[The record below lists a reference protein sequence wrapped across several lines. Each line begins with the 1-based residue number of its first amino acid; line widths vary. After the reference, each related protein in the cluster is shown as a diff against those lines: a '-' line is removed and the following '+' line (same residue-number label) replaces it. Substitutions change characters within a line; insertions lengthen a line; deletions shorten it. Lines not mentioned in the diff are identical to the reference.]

1 MGNLFVS
8 LRNAAGAMKVFERA
22 AGVVQSNV
30 ANASTPGY
38 AKQVQVLT
46 AMPMD
51 LDRGLPGGVA
61 SGGTLDLRDAYAE
74 ATVRQRLSASGQ
86 ADERRAQLEQLEPL
100 YDIGGETG
108 LGGAINRFFQSFAA
122 LTVAP
127 NDLAAR
133 QTVIDRADS
142 LSRSF
147 QSMAAGLTQAEQS
160 ATQALEQ
167 RVAQLNR
174 TLEEIAGINAVFRQD
189 YRAQED
195 PGLQSRLH
203 NLLEDL
209 SELADISVIRRE
221 DGTVSVYLGGQTMLT
236 SSDRFY
242 PLSVDAS
249 DPARA
254 DLLDAEGKVI
264 TGQVNAGRLRAL
276 IDIRN
281 SVLPGELAEID
292 RLAQTLADQVN
303 ALLLTGVD
311 SAGNPA
317 TQGLFTYNA
326 SLGVA
331 RSFSRTSMT
340 ASELPAADPLAP
352 GGNAV
357 AVQVAE
363 LAQAKLIDGY
373 SLVQFYA
380 VRASAAGR
388 LIAEGREAAGVAG
401 LLVEQARQFREE
413 IQKVNL
419 DEEAVILMQVQRG
432 YEAAAQ
438 MIRVLD
444 EMTQTVLGLIR

>member
-38 AKQVQVLT
+38 AKQLQVLT

-61 SGGTLDLRDAYAE
+61 SGGTLNLRDAYAE
-74 ATVRQRLSASGQ
+74 ATVRQRLSASGE

-100 YDIGGETG
+100 FDIGGDTG

-142 LSRSF
+142 LARSF
-147 QSMAAGLTQAEQS
+147 QAMARGLAQAAQS

-167 RVAQLNR
+167 RAAQLNR
-174 TLEEIAGINAVFRQD
+174 TLEEIAGINSIFRQD
-189 YRAQED
+189 YRAQDD
-195 PGLQSRLH
+195 PGLQSQLH

-209 SELADISVIRRE
+209 SELADVSVLRRE
-221 DGTVSVYLGGQTMLT
+221 DGTVSIYLGGQTMLT

-242 PLSVDAS
+242 PLSVDVS
-249 DPARA
+249 DPARVE
-254 DLLDAEGKVI
+254 LLDADGNAV
-264 TGQVNAGRLRAL
+264 TGQLNAGRLKAL
-276 IDIRN
+276 VEIRN
-281 SVLPGELAEID
+281 DVLPGELAQID
-292 RLAQTLADQVN
+292 RLAQALADQVN

-317 TQGLFTYNA
+317 TQGLFAYNA

-331 RSFSRTSMT
+331 RTLSRTSMT
-340 ASELPAADPLAP
+340 AAELPAADPLAP

-363 LAQAKLIDGY
+363 LAQARLIDGY

-388 LIAEGREAAGVAG
+388 LVAEGREAAGVAG
-401 LLVEQARQFREE
+401 LLVQQARQFREE
-413 IQKVNL
+413 IQRVNL
-419 DEEAVILMQVQRG
+419 DEEAVVLMQVQRA

-438 MIRVLD
+438 MIRVID

>member
-38 AKQVQVLT
+38 AKQLQVLT

-61 SGGTLDLRDAYAE
+61 SGGTLNLRDAYAE
-74 ATVRQRLSASGQ
+74 STVRQRLSASGF

-100 YDIGGETG
+100 YDIGGDSG

-142 LSRSF
+142 LARSF
-147 QSMAAGLTQAEQS
+147 QSMASGLAQAARS
-160 ATQALEQ
+160 AEQALEQ
-167 RVAQLNR
+167 RVAQFNR
-174 TLEEIAGINAVFRQD
+174 TLEEIAGINSIFRQD
-189 YRAQED
+189 YRAQDD
-195 PGLQSRLH
+195 PGLQARLH

-209 SELADISVIRRE
+209 SELADVTVLRRE
-221 DGTVSVYLGGQTMLT
+221 DGTVSAYLGGQTMLT

-242 PLSVDAS
+242 PLSVDTS
-249 DPARA
+249 NPGRV
-254 DLLDAEGKVI
+254 DLLDSQGNGI
-264 TGQVNAGRLRAL
+264 TGQLSGGRLQAL
-276 IDIRN
+276 VDVRN
-281 SVLPGELAEID
+281 NVLPAEQAQID

-303 ALLLTGVD
+303 GLLLAGVD
-311 SAGNPA
+311 LNGNPA
-317 TQGLFTYNA
+317 TQGLFAYNA

-331 RSFSRTSMT
+331 RTLSRTSMT
-340 ASELPAADPLAP
+340 AEELPAADPLAP

-401 LLVEQARQFREE
+401 QLVQQARQFREE
-413 IQKVNL
+413 IQRVSL
-419 DEEAVILMQVQRG
+419 DEEAVVLMQVQRA

-444 EMTQTVLGLIR
+444 EMTQTVLGLVR

>member
-61 SGGTLDLRDAYAE
+61 SGGTLNLRDAYAE
-74 ATVRQRLSASGQ
+74 ATVRQRLTASGY

-100 YDIGGETG
+100 YGIGEEAG
-108 LGGAINRFFQSFAA
+108 LGAAINRFFQSMAA

-133 QTVIDRADS
+133 QTVLDRADA
-142 LSRSF
+142 LARSF
-147 QSMAAGLTQAEQS
+147 RSMATGLAEAENS
-160 ATQALEQ
+160 AQRALQQ
-167 RVAQLNR
+167 RVDQLNA
-174 TLEEIAGINAVFRQD
+174 TLSGIAGINRIFQQD
-189 YRAQED
+189 FRAQED

-209 SELADISVIRRE
+209 SELADVSVLRRE
-221 DGTVSVYLGGQTMLT
+221 DGTVAVYLGGQTMLT
-236 SSDRFY
+236 SSGSFY
-242 PLSVDAS
+242 PLSLDAS
-249 DPARA
+249 DPARVE
-254 DLLDAEGKVI
+254 LLDAEGRVI
-264 TGQVNAGRLRAL
+264 TDQLTGGRLKAL
-276 IDIRN
+276 FDIRN
-281 SVLPGELAEID
+281 EVLPQRLADLD
-292 RLAQTLADQVN
+292 RLAQMLADDVN
-303 ALLLTGVD
+303 TVLLGGVD
-311 SAGNPA
+311 LDGNPPS
-317 TQGLFTYNA
+317 QGLFTYSS

-331 RSFSRTSMT
+331 RTLAIASMT
-340 ASELPAADPLAP
+340 ARELPAADPSAP

-357 AVQVAE
+357 AVATAE
-363 LAQAKLIDGY
+363 LAQQKRIDGY
-373 SLVQFYA
+373 TFVQHYA
-380 VRASAAGR
+380 VQAAAAGR
-388 LIAEGREAAGVAG
+388 LVAEGREAAGVAG
-401 LLVEQARQFREE
+401 QLVTQARQFREE
-413 IQKVNL
+413 IQRVNL
-419 DEEAVILMQVQRG
+419 DEEAVILMQVQRA

-438 MIRVLD
+438 MIRVID

>member
-38 AKQVQVLT
+38 AKQLQVLT

-61 SGGTLDLRDAYAE
+61 SGGTLNLRDAYAE
-74 ATVRQRLSASGQ
+74 STVRQRLSASGL

-100 YDIGGETG
+100 FDIGSETG

-133 QTVIDRADS
+133 QTVIDRADA
-142 LSRSF
+142 LARSF
-147 QSMAAGLTQAEQS
+147 QSLASGLTQAGQS

-174 TLEEIAGINAVFRQD
+174 ALADIAGINSIFRQD
-189 YRAQED
+189 YRAQDD
-195 PGLQSRLH
+195 PGLQARLH
-203 NLLEDL
+203 NLLEDV
-209 SELADISVIRRE
+209 SELADVTVLRRE

-236 SSDRFY
+236 SSDRYF
-242 PLSVDAS
+242 PLSVDLS
-249 DPARA
+249 DPARVE
-254 DLLDAEGKVI
+254 LLDAEGNAI
-264 TGQVNAGRLRAL
+264 TGQLNAGRLEAL
-276 IDIRN
+276 IEIRN
-281 SVLPGELAEID
+281 GVLPGELTQID
-292 RLAQTLADQVN
+292 RLAQTLADRVN
-303 ALLLTGVD
+303 ALLTAGVD

-317 TQGLFTYNA
+317 TQGLFAYNA

-331 RSFSRTSMT
+331 RTFSRTSMT
-340 ASELPAADPLAP
+340 AADLPAADPSAP

-373 SLVQFYA
+373 SFVQFYA

-388 LIAEGREAAGVAG
+388 LVAEGRETAGVARQ
-401 LLVEQARQFREE
+401 LVQQARQFREE
-413 IQKVNL
+413 IQKVSL
-419 DEEAVILMQVQRG
+419 DEEAVLLMQVQRS

>member
-22 AGVVQSNV
+22 VGVVQSNV
-30 ANASTPGY
+30 ANASTAGY
-38 AKQVQVLT
+38 AKQVQVLA
-46 AMPMD
+46 AMRMD

-61 SGGTLDLRDAYAE
+61 SGGTLNLRDAYAE
-74 ATVRQRLSASGQ
+74 ATVRQRLSAAGQ
-86 ADERRAQLEQLEPL
+86 AEERRAQLEQLEPL
-100 YDIGGETG
+100 YDIGGESG

-142 LSRSF
+142 MARAF
-147 QSMAAGLTQAEQS
+147 QSMASGLAQAAAS
-160 ATQALEQ
+160 AEQALEQ
-167 RVAQLNR
+167 RVAQFNR
-174 TLEEIAGINAVFRQD
+174 TLEEVAGINSIFRQD
-189 YRAQED
+189 FRAQDD
-195 PGLQSRLH
+195 PGLQARLH

-209 SELADISVIRRE
+209 SELADITVLRRE
-221 DGTVSVYLGGQTMLT
+221 DGTASIYLGGQTMLT

-242 PLSVDAS
+242 PLAVDLS
-249 DPARA
+249 NPGRV
-254 DLLDAEGKVI
+254 DLLDAQGNTV
-264 TGQVNAGRLRAL
+264 TGQVSAGRISAL

-281 SVLPGELAEID
+281 RVLPGELAELD

-303 ALLLTGVD
+303 GVLLGGVD
-311 SAGNPA
+311 PAGNPA
-317 TQGLFTYNA
+317 TQGLFAYNA
-326 SLGVA
+326 ALGVA
-331 RSFSRTSMT
+331 RTLSRTSMT
-340 ASELPAADPLAP
+340 AAELPAAAPSAP

-363 LAQAKLIDGY
+363 LGQAKLIDGY
-373 SLVQFYA
+373 SFVQFYA
-380 VRASAAGR
+380 VRAAGAGR

-401 LLVEQARQFREE
+401 LLVQQARQFRDE
-413 IQKVNL
+413 IQRVNL
-419 DEEAVILMQVQRG
+419 DEEAVILMQVQRA

>member
-1 MGNLFVS
+1 LGNLFVS

-61 SGGTLDLRDAYAE
+61 SGGTLNMRDAYAE
-74 ATVRQRLSASGQ
+74 ATVQQRLSASGQ
-86 ADERRAQLEQLEPL
+86 AEERRAQLEQLEPL
-100 YDIGGETG
+100 FDIGGESG
-108 LGGAINRFFQSFAA
+108 LGAAINRFFQSFAA

-142 LSRSF
+142 LARTFRSLA
-147 QSMAAGLTQAEQS
+147 SGLTQAGQS
-160 ATQALEQ
+160 ATAALEQ
-167 RVAQLNR
+167 RVDQLNR
-174 TLEEIAGINAVFRQD
+174 TLQQIAGINTIFRQD
-189 YRAQED
+189 YRAQDD
-195 PGLQSRLH
+195 PGLQARLH
-203 NLLEDL
+203 NLLEDA
-209 SELADISVIRRE
+209 SQLADISVLRRE
-221 DGTVSVYLGGQTMLT
+221 DGTVTIYLGGQTMLT

-242 PLSVDAS
+242 PLSVDS
-249 DPARA
+249 SNPARVE
-254 DLLDAEGKVI
+254 LLDAQGNIV
-264 TGQVNAGRLRAL
+264 TGQLNAGRLKAL
-276 IDIRN
+276 VDIRN
-281 SVLPGELAEID
+281 SVVPGELAQID

-303 ALLLTGVD
+303 TLLLAGVD
-311 SAGNPA
+311 PSGNAA
-317 TQGLFTYNA
+317 TQGLFTYDA

-331 RSFSRTSMT
+331 RTLNRTSMT
-340 ASELPAADPLAP
+340 AADLPVADPSAP

-373 SLVQFYA
+373 SFVQFYA
-380 VRASAAGR
+380 VRASAVGR
-388 LIAEGREAAGVAG
+388 LIAEGREAASVAG
-401 LLVEQARQFREE
+401 QLVQQARQFREE
-413 IQKVNL
+413 IQRVSL
-419 DEEAVILMQVQRG
+419 DEEAVVLMQVQRA